1 MYCNDVRYYDVVKY
15 CNMVK
20 SYAIVKYYNVVEYYV
35 LLTKICSV
43 KITRVTSTIMN
54 VDLIQLDLDIHL
66 TIFTEYKVHQDNK
79 QY

>member
-20 SYAIVKYYNVVEYYV
+20 SYAIVKYYNVVEYHV
-35 LLTKICSV
+35 PLTKICSV
-43 KITRVTSTIMN
+43 KITRVTSTTMN
-54 VDLIQLDLDIHL
+54 MDLIQLDLDIHL
-66 TIFTEYKVHQDNK
+66 TIFTEYRVHQDNK